1 MIPVGFHSKNEYG
14 HVKEFAHNID
24 QMYISHIIKKRM
36 RPFCYIGVYLHKY
49 VIYDI

>member
-24 QMYISHIIKKRM
+24 QMYISHIIKKTNETILLYWGL
-36 RPFCYIGVYLHKY
+36 FT
-49 VIYDI
+49 